1 MKNKKTKTDKED
13 MQKKIVQFQIL
24 ESNLKMLQERAMLVS
39 QTLDEYQKTREA
51 LLNLETTKPE
61 KALIPIGSGNFVEGK
76 IDNTEDVIVD
86 VGNSIVLKKKRKDAL
101 KILDEKITEMQNSLN
116 DITKKS
122 QMLIKGLEDIQC
134 EIENM
139 QSD

>member
-1 MKNKKTKTDKED
+1 MKNDKTKDKED

-24 ESNLKMLQERAMLVS
+24 ESNLKMLQERAMLIS

-51 LLNLETTKPE
+51 LLSLETTKPE
-61 KALIPIGSGNFVEGK
+61 KALIPLGSGNFVEGK
-76 IDNTEDVIVD
+76 IDNTEDVIVE

-101 KILDEKITEMQNSLN
+101 SILDGKITEMQNWFN

-122 QMLIKGLEDIQC
+122 QTLIKGLEEIQC

-139 QSD
+139 QE

>member
-1 MKNKKTKTDKED
+1 

-24 ESNLKMLQERAMLVS
+24 ESNLKMLQERAMLIS

-51 LLNLETTKPE
+51 LLSLETTKPE
-61 KALIPIGSGNFVEGK
+61 KALIPLGSGNFVEGK
-76 IDNTEDVIVD
+76 IDNTEDVIVE

-101 KILDEKITEMQNSLN
+101 SILDGKITEMQNSFN

-122 QMLIKGLEDIQC
+122 QTLIKGLEEIQC

-139 QSD
+139 QE

>member
-1 MKNKKTKTDKED
+1 MKNDKTKDKED

-24 ESNLKMLQERAMLVS
+24 ESNLKMLQERAMLIS

-51 LLNLETTKPE
+51 LLSLETTKPE
-61 KALIPIGSGNFVEGK
+61 KALIPLGSGNFVEGK
-76 IDNTEDVIVD
+76 IDNTEDVIVE

-101 KILDEKITEMQNSLN
+101 SILDGKITEMQNSFN

-122 QMLIKGLEDIQC
+122 QTLIKGLEEIQC

-139 QSD
+139 QE

>member
-1 MKNKKTKTDKED
+1 MKKEKPKDKED

-51 LLNLETTKPE
+51 LLSLETTKPE
-61 KALIPIGSGNFVEGK
+61 KALIPLGSGNFVEGK
-76 IDNTEDVIVD
+76 VDNTDEIIVD
-86 VGNSIVLKKKRKDAL
+86 VGNNIVLKKKREDAL
-101 KILDEKITEMQNSLN
+101 NILDGKITEMQNSFN
-116 DITKKS
+116 DITKRS
-122 QMLIKGLEDIQC
+122 QILIKGLEEIQC

-139 QSD
+139 QK